1 MSPLKKPFDCGGDPD
16 WDSVSY
22 KNLARPA
29 ALAEFRSLLLL
40 VMNYR
45 SLTLDIKPNIQ
56 DSRLSLFYLPVLQI
70 YNAVSSQWRFLTF
83 IFKSRYL
90 I

>member
-56 DSRLSLFYLPVLQI
+56 DSLFVTVLF
-70 YNAVSSQWRFLTF
+70 ASVTMLFLLNGDF
-83 IFKSRYL
+83 SRSFL
-90 I
+90 NQDI